1 MKTGEA
7 INTTTLLENLPVW
20 EVFPEGIGINIEK
33 KLPYLIVNRSATRRE
48 QKIISNESSYIW
60 VHEGVD
66 ASGLIKEVSE
76 ALADEFGAFMIIEFW
91 INKDNYDTF
100 HIKYPEGK
108 TPATVEML
116 EEGLLHYK
124 KQFPHLKVK
133 HDNVAQRSPL
143 NKKEFFTKQEFKN
156 AGILKIGIEIPNFF
170 LDPKSG
176 HELPVFFRKFRE
188 QFSSTLKKAIYEFI
202 RVQTNLGLSSYKL
215 LGRKVLNK
223 SVWEVDKALA
233 EIEGTFEFL
242 MLIAPANSDE
252 SWQEFKQNKF
262 NKNPTFHY
270 RLLPIDPEK
279 LKQKLYHIDIDA
291 VDDPLMAF
299 IFREK
304 REELDTL
311 ITMLNERNSREFMLS
326 SIRLYKSAD
335 ENLLKFAQDILE
347 NIEPVVD
354 ADFEKAD
361 GDFFVEAAKKEIEYY
376 HDQDQTFH
384 TSVTTRDDMVGIM
397 VSKGHVYIGKNFLTS
412 KARVNPLIQHEVGTH
427 VLTYFNGSKQPLQ
440 LLRSGLAG
448 YDELQEGLAV
458 ISEYMVRGL
467 TANRLRILAA
477 RVTAAEDMVNGAEFK
492 DVYNELTQKHKFG
505 ESTAYELTT
514 RIYQSGGYTKDIIY
528 LRGLVR
534 LMEYLRNGGEMDPLF
549 VGKIADKHVSIIKEL
564 KDRQVL
570 KPIALYPRYMQEEEP
585 LARLDKIKKGIPLT
599 ELIN

>member
-1 MKTGEA
+1 MNIGET
-7 INTTTLLENLPVW
+7 INTSTLLENLPVW
-20 EVFPEGIGINIEK
+20 EIFPEGIGINIEK
-33 KLPYLIVNRSATRRE
+33 KLPFLIINRSATKRE
-48 QKIISNESSYIW
+48 QKIISNEPSYIW
-60 VHEGVD
+60 ANDDVD
-66 ASGLIKEVSE
+66 ASGLIKEVTE

-100 HIKYPEGK
+100 YIKYPEGRA
-108 TPATVEML
+108 PATVEML
-116 EEGLLHYK
+116 EEGLLHFK
-124 KQFPHLKVK
+124 QQFPHLKVK

-143 NKKEFFTKQEFKN
+143 DKKELFTKQEFKK
-156 AGILKIGIEIPNFF
+156 AGILKIGVEIPNFF

-233 EIEGTFEFL
+233 EIETAFEFL
-242 MLIAPANSDE
+242 ILIAPANSDQ
-252 SWQEFKQNKF
+252 SWEEFKQNKF
-262 NKNPTFHY
+262 NKNPISHY
-270 RLLPIDPEK
+270 RLLPVDPEK
-279 LKQKLYHIDIDA
+279 LKQRLYHINIDA

-311 ITMLNERNSREFMLS
+311 LTMLNERNSYEFMLS
-326 SIRLYKSAD
+326 SIRLYKSVD
-335 ENLLKFAQDILE
+335 ENLLKIAQDILE
-347 NIEPVVD
+347 NVHPVTGS
-354 ADFEKAD
+354 DFEKAD
-361 GDFFVEAAKKEIEYY
+361 GEYFARAAKKEIEYY
-376 HDQDQTFH
+376 QEQDPSFH

-397 VSKGHVYIGKNFLTS
+397 VSKGRVYIGKNFLTS
-412 KARVNPLIQHEVGTH
+412 KARVNPLLQHEVGTH
-427 VLTYFNGSKQPLQ
+427 VVTYFNGSKQPLQ

-458 ISEYMVRGL
+458 ISEYMVGGL

-477 RVTAAEDMVNGAEFK
+477 RVTAADDMVNGAEFK
-492 DVYNELTQKHKFG
+492 DVYNELTNKHKFG

-528 LRGLVR
+528 LRGLVK
-534 LMEYLRNGGEMDPLF
+534 LMDYLKNGGEMDNLF
-549 VGKIADKHVSIIKEL
+549 IGKIADKHISIIKEL

-570 KPIALYPRYMQEEEP
+570 KPIALNPRYMQEEQS
-585 LARLDKIKKGIPLT
+585 LARLEKVKAGIPLL

>member
-1 MKTGEA
+1 MNIEEKL
-7 INTTTLLENLPVW
+7 NTSTLLENLPVW

-33 KLPYLIVNRSATRRE
+33 KLPFLIVNRSATKRE
-48 QKIISNESSYIW
+48 QKIISNEPSYIW
-60 VHEGVD
+60 AKDEVD
-66 ASGLIKEVSE
+66 ATGIIKEVTE
-76 ALADEFGAFMIIEFW
+76 TLADEFGAFMMIEFW

-108 TPATVEML
+108 APATIEML
-116 EEGLLHYK
+116 EEGLLHFNT
-124 KQFPHLKVK
+124 QFPHLKVQ

-143 NKKEFFTKQEFKN
+143 NKQEFFTKQEFKK

-170 LDPKSG
+170 LDPKTG

-188 QFSSTLKKAIYEFI
+188 QFSSTLKKAVYEFI

-223 SVWEVDKALA
+223 SVWEVDKQLA
-233 EIEGTFEFL
+233 QIEEAFEFL

-252 SWQEFKQNKF
+252 SWDEFKKNKF

-270 RLLPIDPEK
+270 RLLPVDPDK
-279 LKQKLYHIDIDA
+279 LKQKLYHIDMDT

-299 IFREK
+299 VFREK

-326 SIRLYKSAD
+326 SIRLYKSVD
-335 ENLLKFAQDILE
+335 EELLKVAQDILDNVHPVIDPEIE
-347 NIEPVVD
+347 NVD
-354 ADFEKAD
+354 GTYFT
-361 GDFFVEAAKKEIEYY
+361 EAAKNEVEYY
-376 HDQDQTFH
+376 KGQDPSFK
-384 TSVTTRDDMVGIM
+384 TSITIRDDMVGIM
-397 VSKGHVYIGKNFLTS
+397 VSKGRLYIGKNFLTP
-412 KARVNPLIQHEVGTH
+412 KPRVNPLIQHEVGTH
-427 VLTYFNGSKQPLQ
+427 ILTYFNGCKQPLQ

-458 ISEYMVRGL
+458 LSEYMVEGL

-477 RVTAAEDMVNGAEFK
+477 RVTAANDMVEGAEFK
-492 DVYNELTQKHKFG
+492 DVYNELINKHKFG

-528 LRGLVR
+528 LRGLVK
-534 LMEYLRNGGEMDPLF
+534 LIKYLQEGGEMDDLF
-549 VGKIADKHVSIIKEL
+549 IGKIADKHVSIIKEL

-570 KPIALYPRYMQEEEP
+570 KPVALYPRYMLERKP
-585 LARLDKIKKGIPLT
+585 LARLRKVKAGIPLT
-599 ELIN
+599 ELID